1 MKEFNMRLV
10 GERIKELRNGASM
23 SQACLAEK
31 IGVHQNT
38 LSQYENGT
46 SKMSIEVL
54 FSLAIALDTT
64 TDYLLGLNDEG

>member
-10 GERIKELRNGASM
+10 GERIKELRKAAGI
-23 SQACLAEK
+23 SQVSLAEK

-38 LSQYENGT
+38 LSQYENG
-46 SKMSIEVL
+46 L

>member
-10 GERIKELRNGASM
+10 GERIKELRKAAGI
-23 SQACLAEK
+23 SQVSLAEK